1 MADDYFTKAEKIKQK
16 VRNLD
21 WEKKIKL
28 LEKDFEDKKFSKE
41 EFLDKKR
48 QVYSEVLDQM
58 SEINQ
63 EKMKLNKDHSAE
75 PIEDD
80 YLSDE
85 DLEIFQEQLTPFQ
98 YMSLTK
104 DYLGE
109 FDSQD
114 IVFSDDFRKFE
125 NLENFVHWECVKKIE
140 KLRIHNNYFSC
151 EFMDKNELVIKDIA
165 CLNEL
170 SKLEELVFDDEGN
183 LGDRIKVDYFS
194 SKQLSNIKQLEIHG
208 LWDLSFLQNSFSDN
222 HNIYETLEIIK
233 NDLKT
238 LERAVYSGSIEA
250 TTSTNEQSNIEL
262 DSNSEDVLTRHLLKL
277 SEVED
282 QFRQLTNKFEEIN
295 FKLDKL
301 SNRLS
306 KIQADNQIR
315 FQDIESAITSGAIT
329 TQLSS
334 KPKTDSKSEILPGS
348 SQPQDLG
355 SISYKDTETSE
366 TSQQIQSVNTTATVL
381 TETFQAE
388 EKILPQELSPKKQYE
403 FATSFLKVG
412 DYSTAERAFREFVLS
427 NSEHE
432 LAGSAQ
438 YWYAETFR
446 IRQLYT
452 DAASAYL
459 EGYQKYPKGN
469 KAPINLLK
477 LGVSMVQIGE
487 KDQGCK
493 MINGVELQYPK
504 ANQSVIQKAKYESKK
519 FECIKEDS

>member
-1 MADDYFTKAEKIKQK
+1 MRFT
-16 VRNLD
+16 L
-21 WEKKIKL
+21 KL
-28 LEKDFEDKKFSKE
+28 IFI
-41 EFLDKKR
+41 
-48 QVYSEVLDQM
+48 VLF
-58 SEINQ
+58 N
-63 EKMKLNKDHSAE
+63 
-75 PIEDD
+75 
-80 YLSDE
+80 
-85 DLEIFQEQLTPFQ
+85 
-98 YMSLTK
+98 
-104 DYLGE
+104 
-109 FDSQD
+109 
-114 IVFSDDFRKFE
+114 
-125 NLENFVHWECVKKIE
+125 
-140 KLRIHNNYFSC
+140 
-151 EFMDKNELVIKDIA
+151 
-165 CLNEL
+165 
-170 SKLEELVFDDEGN
+170 
-183 LGDRIKVDYFS
+183 
-194 SKQLSNIKQLEIHG
+194 
-208 LWDLSFLQNSFSDN
+208 LSFLQNSFSDN

-233 NDLKT
+233 DDLKT
-238 LERAVYSGSIEA
+238 LERAVYSGSIEIN
-250 TTSTNEQSNIEL
+250 TSSNEKSNNEL

-277 SEVED
+277 SEVES

-315 FQDIESAITSGAIT
+315 FQDIESAISSGDNT

-334 KPKTDSKSEILPGS
+334 KPKIDTTKSEILPGS

-355 SISYKDTETSE
+355 TISYKDTETSE
-366 TSQQIQSVNTTATVL
+366 TSQQIQSVDTTATVV

-388 EKILPQELSPKKQYE
+388 EKILPQDLSPEKQYE

-459 EGYQKYPKGN
+459 EGYQKYPKGT

>member
-1 MADDYFTKAEKIKQK
+1 MRFT
-16 VRNLD
+16 L
-21 WEKKIKL
+21 KL
-28 LEKDFEDKKFSKE
+28 IFI
-41 EFLDKKR
+41 
-48 QVYSEVLDQM
+48 VLF
-58 SEINQ
+58 N
-63 EKMKLNKDHSAE
+63 
-75 PIEDD
+75 
-80 YLSDE
+80 
-85 DLEIFQEQLTPFQ
+85 
-98 YMSLTK
+98 
-104 DYLGE
+104 
-109 FDSQD
+109 
-114 IVFSDDFRKFE
+114 
-125 NLENFVHWECVKKIE
+125 
-140 KLRIHNNYFSC
+140 
-151 EFMDKNELVIKDIA
+151 
-165 CLNEL
+165 
-170 SKLEELVFDDEGN
+170 
-183 LGDRIKVDYFS
+183 
-194 SKQLSNIKQLEIHG
+194 
-208 LWDLSFLQNSFSDN
+208 LSFLQNSFSDN

-238 LERAVYSGSIEA
+238 LERAVYSGSIEIN
-250 TTSTNEQSNIEL
+250 TSSNEQSNIEL
-262 DSNSEDVLTRHLLKL
+262 DNNSEDVLTRHLLKL

-315 FQDIESAITSGAIT
+315 FQDIESSISSGESKI
-329 TQLSS
+329 QLSS
-334 KPKTDSKSEILPGS
+334 RPKTDVTKSEILPGS

-355 SISYKDTETSE
+355 TISYKDTETSE
-366 TSQQIQSVNTTATVL
+366 TSQQIQSVDTTATVV

-388 EKILPQELSPKKQYE
+388 EKILPQDLSPEKQYE

-412 DYSTAERAFREFVLS
+412 DYSTAERAFREFVLY

-459 EGYQKYPKGN
+459 EGYQKYPKGT

>member
-1 MADDYFTKAEKIKQK
+1 MRFT
-16 VRNLD
+16 
-21 WEKKIKL
+21 
-28 LEKDFEDKKFSKE
+28 
-41 EFLDKKR
+41 
-48 QVYSEVLDQM
+48 
-58 SEINQ
+58 
-63 EKMKLNKDHSAE
+63 
-75 PIEDD
+75 
-80 YLSDE
+80 
-85 DLEIFQEQLTPFQ
+85 
-98 YMSLTK
+98 
-104 DYLGE
+104 
-109 FDSQD
+109 
-114 IVFSDDFRKFE
+114 
-125 NLENFVHWECVKKIE
+125 
-140 KLRIHNNYFSC
+140 
-151 EFMDKNELVIKDIA
+151 
-165 CLNEL
+165 
-170 SKLEELVFDDEGN
+170 SKLILLILFN
-183 LGDRIKVDYFS
+183 
-194 SKQLSNIKQLEIHG
+194 
-208 LWDLSFLQNSFSDN
+208 LSFLQNSFSDN

-238 LERAVYSGSIEA
+238 LERAVYSGSIEIE
-250 TTSTNEQSNIEL
+250 TSSSNSDSNVKI

-315 FQDIESAITSGAIT
+315 FQDIETAMSSGEIITK
-329 TQLSS
+329 LSS
-334 KPKTDSKSEILPGS
+334 KPKTDLKNEILPGS

-355 SISYKDTETSE
+355 TISYKDTETSE
-366 TSQQIQSVNTTATVL
+366 TSQKIQSVDTTATVV

-388 EKILPQELSPKKQYE
+388 EKILPQDLSPKKQYE

>member
-1 MADDYFTKAEKIKQK
+1 MRFT
-16 VRNLD
+16 L
-21 WEKKIKL
+21 KL
-28 LEKDFEDKKFSKE
+28 IFI
-41 EFLDKKR
+41 
-48 QVYSEVLDQM
+48 VLF
-58 SEINQ
+58 N
-63 EKMKLNKDHSAE
+63 
-75 PIEDD
+75 
-80 YLSDE
+80 
-85 DLEIFQEQLTPFQ
+85 
-98 YMSLTK
+98 
-104 DYLGE
+104 
-109 FDSQD
+109 
-114 IVFSDDFRKFE
+114 
-125 NLENFVHWECVKKIE
+125 
-140 KLRIHNNYFSC
+140 
-151 EFMDKNELVIKDIA
+151 
-165 CLNEL
+165 
-170 SKLEELVFDDEGN
+170 
-183 LGDRIKVDYFS
+183 
-194 SKQLSNIKQLEIHG
+194 
-208 LWDLSFLQNSFSDN
+208 LSFLQNSFSDN

-238 LERAVYSGSIEA
+238 LERAVYSGSIEIN
-250 TTSTNEQSNIEL
+250 TSSNEQSNIEL
-262 DSNSEDVLTRHLLKL
+262 DNNSEDVLTRHLLKL

-315 FQDIESAITSGAIT
+315 FQDIESSISSDEST
-329 TQLSS
+329 TKLSS
-334 KPKTDSKSEILPGS
+334 KPKTDVTKSEILPGS

-355 SISYKDTETSE
+355 TISYKDTETSE
-366 TSQQIQSVNTTATVL
+366 TSQQIQSVDTTATVV

-388 EKILPQELSPKKQYE
+388 EKILPQDLSPEKQYE

-459 EGYQKYPKGN
+459 EGYQKYPKGT

>member
-1 MADDYFTKAEKIKQK
+1 MRFT
-16 VRNLD
+16 L
-21 WEKKIKL
+21 KL
-28 LEKDFEDKKFSKE
+28 L
-41 EFLDKKR
+41 LI
-48 QVYSEVLDQM
+48 VLF
-58 SEINQ
+58 N
-63 EKMKLNKDHSAE
+63 
-75 PIEDD
+75 
-80 YLSDE
+80 
-85 DLEIFQEQLTPFQ
+85 
-98 YMSLTK
+98 
-104 DYLGE
+104 
-109 FDSQD
+109 
-114 IVFSDDFRKFE
+114 
-125 NLENFVHWECVKKIE
+125 
-140 KLRIHNNYFSC
+140 
-151 EFMDKNELVIKDIA
+151 
-165 CLNEL
+165 
-170 SKLEELVFDDEGN
+170 
-183 LGDRIKVDYFS
+183 
-194 SKQLSNIKQLEIHG
+194 
-208 LWDLSFLQNSFSDN
+208 LSFLQNSFSDN

-238 LERAVYSGSIEA
+238 LERAVYSGSIEIN
-250 TTSTNEQSNIEL
+250 TSSSPSNESSSIGL
-262 DSNSEDVLTRHLLKL
+262 DNNSEDVLTRHLLKL

-315 FQDIESAITSGAIT
+315 FQDIESIISSGEISAKLT
-329 TQLSS
+329 S
-334 KPKTDSKSEILPGS
+334 KPKIDTKNEILPGS
-348 SQPQDLG
+348 SQPQNLG
-355 SISYKDTETSE
+355 TITYKDTETSE
-366 TSQQIQSVNTTATVL
+366 TSQQIQSVDTTATVV

-388 EKILPQELSPKKQYE
+388 EKILPQDLSPKKQYE

-412 DYSTAERAFREFVLS
+412 DYSTAERAFREFVLD
-427 NSEHE
+427 NDEHE

-459 EGYQKYPKGN
+459 EGYQKYPKGS

>member
-1 MADDYFTKAEKIKQK
+1 MNFLA
-16 VRNLD
+16 
-21 WEKKIKL
+21 KL
-28 LEKDFEDKKFSKE
+28 L
-41 EFLDKKR
+41 FLKIIFI
-48 QVYSEVLDQM
+48 L
-58 SEINQ
+58 I
-63 EKMKLNKDHSAE
+63 
-75 PIEDD
+75 
-80 YLSDE
+80 LSYAK
-85 DLEIFQEQLTPFQ
+85 ISFA
-98 YMSLTK
+98 
-104 DYLGE
+104 
-109 FDSQD
+109 DS
-114 IVFSDDFRKFE
+114 
-125 NLENFVHWECVKKIE
+125 
-140 KLRIHNNYFSC
+140 
-151 EFMDKNELVIKDIA
+151 
-165 CLNEL
+165 
-170 SKLEELVFDDEGN
+170 
-183 LGDRIKVDYFS
+183 
-194 SKQLSNIKQLEIHG
+194 
-208 LWDLSFLQNSFSDN
+208 
-222 HNIYETLEIIK
+222 HNIYETLENIQ

-238 LERAVYSGSIEA
+238 LERAVYSGSIEIK
-250 TTSTNEQSNIEL
+250 TTNKENSSIEL
-262 DSNSEDVLTRHLLKL
+262 DVNSEDVLTRHLLKL

-301 SNRLS
+301 SSRLS

-315 FQDIESAITSGAIT
+315 FRDIETTMSSGEATTKIT
-329 TQLSS
+329 S
-334 KPKTDSKSEILPGS
+334 KPKIDSDKILPGS

-355 SISYKDTETSE
+355 SISYKDSETSE
-366 TSQQIQSVNTTATVL
+366 TSQQIQSVDTTATVI

-388 EKILPQELSPKKQYE
+388 EKILPQDLSPKKQYE

-412 DYSTAERAFREFVLS
+412 DYSTAERAFREFVLA
-427 NSEHE
+427 NRDHE

-493 MINGVELQYPK
+493 MINGVELQYPN

-519 FECIKEDS
+519 FECTKQDS